1 MCTFLSLGSEEAVKC
16 VDEDYINRLQ
26 EESLRFCFC
35 EEEKI
40 CYFACGRHVFV
51 CIFFL
56 CVNSAVQFLIAKFG
70 F

>member
-51 CIFFL
+51 CIFFF
-56 CVNSAVQFLIAKFG
+56 V
-70 F
+70 